1 MKKVVCFIV
10 LVLAIGGISFL
21 TIYTLN
27 HKEIRKDVKE
37 KVASKIEIVTTNM
50 TTNSLSEIYNI
61 YLNKQRHKLKL
72 EYNIIFNTVDGLAT
86 GNLILYIDGGK
97 VIEES
102 VINNISVTNINDLF
116 NEENVSKYVRIDM
129 NNIEIMNIN
138 DDEYLL
144 IKLGIVNKDKSK
156 EKYYLINKD
165 GDIVIKHG
173 LVIRDDEE
181 YLVNS
186 DGEELDV
193 FYDTLEQIRVKI
205 EDNNIYALELEEK
218 ETDKDTEKELILN
231 EYKYSF
237 DKKKLKKELI
247 KSIEDVKIK

>member
-1 MKKVVCFIV
+1 MKKVVCFII
-10 LVLAIGGISFL
+10 LVLAIGSISFL

-27 HKEIRKDVKE
+27 HKEIKKDVKE

-50 TTNSLSEIYNI
+50 TTNSLSEIYNV

-72 EYNIIFNTVDGLAT
+72 EYNIIFNKVDSSAT

-97 VIEES
+97 VIEEN
-102 VINNISVTNINDLF
+102 VINNIMSSNIDELF
-116 NEENVSKYVRIDM
+116 NEENVSNYVRIDM
-129 NNIEIMNIN
+129 NNIEIMKIN

-144 IKLGIVNKDKSK
+144 VKIGFVNKDKIK
-156 EKYYLINKD
+156 EKYYLINEN

-173 LVIRDDEE
+173 LVIRNDEE
-181 YLVNS
+181 YLLNS
-186 DGEELDV
+186 DNEELDV
-193 FYDTLEQIRVKI
+193 FYDPLEQIRVKI
-205 EDNNIYALELEEK
+205 EDNNIYALELEE
-218 ETDKDTEKELILN
+218 EDKKLVLN

-247 KSIEDVKIK
+247 QSIEDVKLK